1 MKKGKRLLCYV
12 LICVC
17 IFDKSIVF
25 ADSENYNSEALEE
38 VYTLYNWNES
48 FLDILKK
55 KEGFSYRQIADYYE
69 HHKVWNALTNVS
81 AYILGQH
88 ISEDKYVEML
98 SEIMTLNQYVIS
110 EQIEEYGSYNT
121 TKNFADFLND
131 ASDIV
136 FSMEDIEKLFEI
148 EDKKSESLIYKTLKY
163 GEKAWS
169 KGIEF
174 DELTEDGKKYYQ
186 TLLES
191 YIYSNQFLTTVAN
204 NSDVRKLQNAAKKL
218 ISANDSMF
226 LKQYY
231 YINKMG
237 VDIIKYSAQS
247 FLEEV
252 AVPATEMLEKYA
264 ADAETAKIFSNISN
278 VGGELIAGKALFDL
292 IIFLGDYSVGTSDT
306 FAYLQRIKAI
316 DEIASAII
324 NEIDKVDVDSYID
337 STERYKA
344 IVNKCSWYR
353 WLITI
358 NGRGESYA
366 STMLTNEN
374 NVLTDIDDLQKKI
387 CGELTLKEKYDRQL
401 EALVRFNENYLQ
413 PIFDIDVFADEQ
425 NAEAENADINNKYL
439 EFMEQYKEQEVFY
452 SIQNIKEGGLPI
464 LLIVSSS
471 ENEED
476 YNEEDYEVI
485 DDKSI
490 HSKRC
495 DVYDYVDGE
504 IVQVGSIFS
513 LSGYLSL
520 YTKDTEDYVAT
531 RINTHSIYF
540 TCIEDN
546 KLYTYGYN
554 TNNIVEDIVDYE
566 EDGEYYDYAYGTTN
580 YDDAIG
586 KYSEVGEIVFE
597 KIPGNQTSVNDE
609 IDSAESNSSAAYRNL
624 IMEYEETYGSANL
637 NTQEQ
642 FWTGLC
648 FAKLLDFNGD
658 GVDELILAYQTEP
671 SNIDNVEYTVELWGF
686 DGVSVQRIASQ
697 ISWTG
702 NNMPYFGGF
711 SIAEYEGKY
720 LLVLTDNAGCYC
732 RYYGMKDDGTVG
744 LVHEF
749 IWKGDA
755 MQGDWYLDNEKISM
769 ETYEEYS
776 DKYSANAVWYGFSE
790 ASCNETIKKEISQT
804 KNKLKM

>member
-204 NSDVRKLQNAAKKL
+204 NSDVRKLRNAAKKL

-316 DEIASAII
+316 D
-324 NEIDKVDVDSYID
+324 
-337 STERYKA
+337 
-344 IVNKCSWYR
+344 
-353 WLITI
+353 
-358 NGRGESYA
+358 
-366 STMLTNEN
+366 
-374 NVLTDIDDLQKKI
+374 
-387 CGELTLKEKYDRQL
+387 
-401 EALVRFNENYLQ
+401 
-413 PIFDIDVFADEQ
+413 
-425 NAEAENADINNKYL
+425 
-439 EFMEQYKEQEVFY
+439 
-452 SIQNIKEGGLPI
+452 
-464 LLIVSSS
+464 
-471 ENEED
+471 
-476 YNEEDYEVI
+476 
-485 DDKSI
+485 
-490 HSKRC
+490 
-495 DVYDYVDGE
+495 
-504 IVQVGSIFS
+504 
-513 LSGYLSL
+513 
-520 YTKDTEDYVAT
+520 
-531 RINTHSIYF
+531 
-540 TCIEDN
+540 
-546 KLYTYGYN
+546 
-554 TNNIVEDIVDYE
+554 
-566 EDGEYYDYAYGTTN
+566 
-580 YDDAIG
+580 
-586 KYSEVGEIVFE
+586 
-597 KIPGNQTSVNDE
+597 
-609 IDSAESNSSAAYRNL
+609 
-624 IMEYEETYGSANL
+624 
-637 NTQEQ
+637 
-642 FWTGLC
+642 
-648 FAKLLDFNGD
+648 
-658 GVDELILAYQTEP
+658 
-671 SNIDNVEYTVELWGF
+671 
-686 DGVSVQRIASQ
+686 
-697 ISWTG
+697 
-702 NNMPYFGGF
+702 
-711 SIAEYEGKY
+711 
-720 LLVLTDNAGCYC
+720 
-732 RYYGMKDDGTVG
+732 
-744 LVHEF
+744 
-749 IWKGDA
+749 
-755 MQGDWYLDNEKISM
+755 
-769 ETYEEYS
+769 
-776 DKYSANAVWYGFSE
+776 
-790 ASCNETIKKEISQT
+790 
-804 KNKLKM
+804 